1 MTWSAAEFQ
10 GFRHGYAGTIYKGQG
25 RTLDHTYLY
34 HTHHWRSAASYVALT
49 RQRESAQVFVATRD
63 GARRGAARAAD
74 GARRDQGRVGRL
86 GHARTSCRRHCP
98 GERQAERATTAEQ
111 RGETKSWWM
120 QLAQQEEQR
129 RDPLKAKVR
138 AAQDVRRQQSALP
151 AREWLIPPYVSR
163 DGCDSLGRGLD
174 SASIAAAVAADAQVK
189 EAKAA
194 PWQHLERAY
203 RDPHTA
209 HAKLEDLI
217 KAEGWRGAAGRVQAE
232 PELLGRL
239 LGRDGMFAGRTAQ
252 LNRSHAVS
260 AARSVGRS
268 LVRIAEAEQR
278 AERDYRANVTVQMER
293 DKVGVPKL
301 SPEATSVLEAVHAA
315 ANGKH
320 PDVSRDG
327 AESRNRPAVA
337 KVWEEGRRNPTIAA
351 EIDQFKEAARQR
363 LGEEGRGTALRSPQE
378 RLALSL
384 PGAEPEHTQAL
395 RQVAHDLAA
404 AQRGRTDY
412 ETQRTLEAF
421 RQRESQHERTRHRH
435 RPDLGR

>member
-1 MTWSAAEFQ
+1 MAAP
-10 GFRHGYAGTIYKGQG
+10 
-25 RTLDHTYLY
+25 
-34 HTHHWRSAASYVALT
+34 
-49 RQRESAQVFVATRD
+49 
-63 GARRGAARAAD
+63 GARLSGSPHGPRQAGRP
-74 GARRDQGRVGRL
+74 DQGRG
-86 GHARTSCRRHCP
+86 
-98 GERQAERATTAEQ
+98 
-111 RGETKSWWM
+111 
-120 QLAQQEEQR
+120 LA
-129 RDPLKAKVR
+129 
-138 AAQDVRRQQSALP
+138 
-151 AREWLIPPYVSR
+151 
-163 DGCDSLGRGLD
+163 GRGRAD
-174 SASIAAAVAADAQVK
+174 SGCSPNSSVACLGGMGCSPAGLRSSTGPMRSQ
-189 EAKAA
+189 
-194 PWQHLERAY
+194 P
-203 RDPHTA
+203 RD
-209 HAKLEDLI
+209 
-217 KAEGWRGAAGRVQAE
+217 
-232 PELLGRL
+232 RL
-239 LGRDGMFAGRTAQ
+239 
-252 LNRSHAVS
+252 
-260 AARSVGRS
+260 GRS